1 MDIKKNIL
9 KRLIKTDDRIS
20 YVVSHHFIAYL
31 WTIVMLVI
39 GIIIVFLLYKLV
51 SIFSFKYASWLSWV
65 LWIFVYFHF
74 LFNFLDVYLDAVVIT
89 DKALIVYQWY
99 WILRHSIDVI
109 DFDAVESVYSDQN
122 WIIDTIFDRWDLII
136 RKASDTNIFESIL
149 SPWKVANKINNLTFF
164 MTEWMWSKEV
174 EIWYENVEK
183 HWWNLDIFMKAMEEV
198 VKEYKQKN

>member
-20 YVVSHHFIAYL
+20 YIVSHHFIAYL